1 MFRPR
6 MFWPIALLLL
16 ALSALFVVLA
26 NAQTA
31 SFCEGKRCPTRY
43 LIEGFE
49 VWMSPSLED
58 NPDYSHEYL
67 DRYLD
72 TIHAQFLYMDSS
84 GVIPERAM
92 DALRDS
98 GLTIYIDDPGN
109 QQEWWP
115 CAPGPGGC
123 YAAGTHRIGGSFWGN
138 GGNVMSGWHWQSF
151 IMHEAAHAYHNE
163 IVGGG
168 FGNECIIEAYER
180 NKHRYERVENSARA
194 SGIPPHEGVQIVQHW
209 AYRTAMEYFAELTEA
224 YFFRGTSYPW
234 NRLELYRHD
243 PEGYFIVRDAWN
255 DPAFCE
261 LYMDGSSNSWLIHE
275 QQKKAMREAEERQAA
290 AWEVAEREAAKMMRG
305 VCTIAR
311 AEMGSNDGMPFPP
324 TAPFHL
330 SMRAGDWIDAL
341 ILNGH
346 QHGGDGGES
355 GDVLTVLPGEF
366 INRAVIGAGVY
377 VDWLEFHTNLGR
389 SISGG
394 RGMSA
399 LSGTP
404 LSLDNIRVLKI
415 GGRSS
420 VYLNRIEVMYCADY
434 EP

>member
-6 MFWPIALLLL
+6 MFCRIALLLL
-16 ALSALFVVLA
+16 ALSVLFVVLA
-26 NAQTA
+26 NAQSA
-31 SFCEGKRCPTRY
+31 SYCEGEGCPTRY

-49 VWMSPSLED
+49 VWMSPSLEE
-58 NPDYSHEYL
+58 NPAYSHEYL

-72 TIHAQFLYMDSS
+72 TIQAQLLYMDSF
-84 GVIPERAM
+84 GVIPEMAM

-98 GLTIYIDDPGN
+98 GLTIYIDDPDN

-115 CAPGPGGC
+115 CAPGLGGC
-123 YAAGTHRIGGSFWGN
+123 HAAGTHRIGGSFWGS
-138 GGNVMSGWHWQSF
+138 GGNVMTGWHWQSF
-151 IMHEAAHAYHNE
+151 IMHEVAHAYHRE
-163 IVGGG
+163 IVVGG
-168 FGNECIIEAYER
+168 FGNECIIDAYER

-209 AYRTAMEYFAELTEA
+209 AYRTAMEYFAELSEA

-243 PEGYFIVRDAWN
+243 SEGYFIVRDAWD

-261 LYMDGSSNSWLIHE
+261 SYFGGSSSSWLIHE
-275 QQKKAMREAEERQAA
+275 QKKQAKREA
-290 AWEVAEREAAKMMRG
+290 AEREAAAWEAAEREAAEMMG
-305 VCTIAR
+305 GICTIAR
-311 AEMGSNDGMPFPP
+311 TSFGSNDGMPFLPV
-324 TAPFHL
+324 TPFQL

-346 QHGGDGGES
+346 QHGGNGGGS
-355 GDVLTVLPGEF
+355 GDVLHLLPGEY
-366 INRAVIGAGVY
+366 INRAVIGVGVY
-377 VDWLEFHTNLGR
+377 VDWLEFYTNLGR

-399 LSGTP
+399 LSRTT
-404 LSLDNIRVLKI
+404 LSLDNIRVLRI
-415 GGRSS
+415 GGGSS

-434 EP
+434 ES

>member
-1 MFRPR
+1 MTTGPCHRLR
-6 MFWPIALLLL
+6 LFWLSRDRIADR
-16 ALSALFVVLA
+16 AKCK
-26 NAQTA
+26 T
-31 SFCEGKRCPTRY
+31 PT
-43 LIEGFE
+43 
-49 VWMSPSLED
+49 D
-58 NPDYSHEYL
+58 EYL

-72 TIHAQFLYMDSS
+72 TIQAQLLYMDSF
-84 GVIPERAM
+84 GVIPEAAM

-98 GLTIYIDDPGN
+98 GLTIYIDDPEN

-123 YAAGTHRIGGSFWGN
+123 YASGTHRIGGSFWGS

-151 IMHEAAHAYHNE
+151 IMHEVAHAYHHE
-163 IVGGG
+163 IIANGL
-168 FGNECIIEAYER
+168 GNECIIDAYER
-180 NKHRYERVENSARA
+180 NKHRYERVDNSARA

-243 PEGYFIVRDAWN
+243 AHGYFMVREAWN

-261 LYMDGSSNSWLIHE
+261 SDLSPSFSAWLIYQE
-275 QQKKAMREAEERQAA
+275 QQQAERDEEERIAV
-290 AWEVAEREAAKMMRG
+290 AWEDAEQEVAEAMRG
-305 VCTIAR
+305 ACAISRDSFGGDEGT
-311 AEMGSNDGMPFPP
+311 PFLPV
-324 TAPFHL
+324 APWHL

-346 QHGGDGGES
+346 QHGGNGGGS
-355 GDVLTVLPGEF
+355 GDVLYLLPGEY

-394 RGMSA
+394 RGMSS
-399 LSGTP
+399 LSSTP
-404 LSLDNIRVLKI
+404 LNLDNIRVLRI
-415 GGRSS
+415 GGHSS
-420 VYLNRIEVMYCADY
+420 VYLNRIEIMYCADY
-434 EP
+434 SS